1 MNKKFDDDMLAKICE
16 MVGKNTI
23 EEIQAATEAELIIA
37 DDLREMAV

>member
-23 EEIQAATEAELIIA
+23 EELNKIYGEGFINY
-37 DDLREMAV
+37 